1 VTSRSFETVSNLE
14 DILAPELRVLLV
26 AINPAPLS
34 ASSGQHFA
42 TPTNAFWRLLHA
54 SGLTSRLYA
63 PSEAHRLL
71 ADGIG
76 LVSLVD
82 RPTRMASDVGAAEL
96 RAGAL
101 RLASKVAHWR
111 PRTVALLGLTLL
123 RVVLPEEQ
131 EPGPGLKRTT
141 FGGAT
146 VFVLPNPS
154 GRNLAYPG
162 FAGKL
167 PWYQKLAR
175 LRPAAD

>member
-1 VTSRSFETVSNLE
+1 MLSNLE

-54 SGLTSRLYA
+54 AGLTRRLYA

-71 ADGIG
+71 EDGVG

-82 RPTRMASDVGAAEL
+82 RPTKMASQVSAEEL
-96 RAGAL
+96 RAGAR
-101 RLASKVAHWR
+101 RLAIKVAHWR

-123 RVVLPEEQ
+123 RVVLPEEK
-131 EPGPGLKRTT
+131 EPGPGRKSTT
-141 FGGAT
+141 FAGAT

-167 PWYQKLAR
+167 PWYQQLAQ
-175 LRPAAD
+175 LKPD